1 MQKNDR
7 KAEQDKK
14 GDLMKL
20 ADMALQQKVR
30 EFNKEFGYDYE
41 LTRKTQTKKYRSAC
55 TILKSS
61 IDDICDSLE
70 GLHPWLK

>member
-14 GDLMKL
+14 GDLMRL
-20 ADMALQQKVR
+20 ADMVLQQKVR

-41 LTRKTQTKKYRSAC
+41 LVRKTQVKEYMKAA
-55 TILKSS
+55 TILKVK
-61 IDDICDSLE
+61 INNVCDTI
-70 GLHPWLK
+70 GALHPWLK

>member
-55 TILKSS
+55 NILKSR